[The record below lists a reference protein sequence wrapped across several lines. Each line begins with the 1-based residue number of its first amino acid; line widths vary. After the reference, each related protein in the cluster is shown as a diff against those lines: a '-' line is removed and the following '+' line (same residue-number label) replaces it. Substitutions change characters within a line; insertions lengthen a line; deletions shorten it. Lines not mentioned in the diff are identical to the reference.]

1 MSKLIGS
8 KRIGCLAVAAGLM
21 LAACGTT
28 VPDRTVTGLAIGAGT
43 GAAIGA
49 IAAGPAGAAFGAW
62 VGAASGAIGGAVSS
76 PSMVNLGQ
84 PIWR

>member
-8 KRIGCLAVAAGLM
+8 KRIGYLAVAAGLM
-21 LAACGTT
+21 LAACGTN
-28 VPDRTVTGLAIGAGT
+28 PADRTITGAALGGAT

-62 VGAASGAIGGAVSS
+62 VGGAAGATGGAVTS

-84 PIWR
+84 PVWR